1 MAIIDSSGN
10 ITSSESAKALEY
22 FDQAQDDFLYF
33 RGALIENIDQSLKA
47 DPNFALGHAYK
58 AYVGVLGTEANDA
71 TQSRKIFETYISTA
85 NLTNLLGRECL
96 HLEAAQILLEG
107 DFLAAGKLLDK
118 ISKEYP
124 RDLLALSVGHQID
137 FFTGNA
143 TMLLSRIK
151 SALPAWTPEDKY
163 YSTMLGMLSFG
174 LEEAGQYERA
184 EQAGLEAVERNSK
197 DVWAIHAVTHT
208 YEMQAQFQKGMNYL
222 DTRLNDWATGNFF
235 LNHNWWHYALYTLE
249 AGQDQRALHIHD
261 TILFTE
267 DQGNIALQ
275 LLDATALCWRL
286 HLEGHNVRDRFIK
299 HATYWKEKTEPAFY
313 AFNDMHMVMAFVG
326 AGLEQEAEQLIKSR
340 ERWLSNPPRSNKV
353 NGQINN
359 VSMTRNIGLPICK
372 AILAFSREKYQEAV
386 NSLYPIRHQL
396 HEFGGS
402 HAQRDVVLQTL
413 LVAALK
419 AGNSG
424 VAKTLLNERLEAK
437 PRSPYNWLK
446 QADLLEQMGER
457 LEGVVAKEKARQFQQ
472 ST

>member
-1 MAIIDSSGN
+1 MAIIDNSGN

-33 RGALIENIDQSLKA
+33 RGALIENIDQSLTA
-47 DPNFALGHAYK
+47 DPNFSLGHAFK

-71 TQSRKIFETYISTA
+71 TDSRKIFESYIATA
-85 NLTNLLGRECL
+85 DLTKLLEPERL

-137 FFTGNA
+137 FFTGNT
-143 TMLLSRIK
+143 TMLLSRIER
-151 SALPAWTPEDKY
+151 ALPAWTPEDKY

-184 EQAGLEAVERNSK
+184 EQAGLEAVECNAK

-208 YEMQAQFQKGMNYL
+208 YEMQAQFYKGMRYL
-222 DTRLNDWATGNFF
+222 DARLDDWATGNFF

-249 AGQDQRALHIHD
+249 AGHDDRALNIHD
-261 TILFTE
+261 TVLFTE
-267 DQGNIALQ
+267 DQANIALQ

-299 HATYWKEKTEPAFY
+299 HSAYWKEKLEPAFY

-326 AGLEQEAEQLIKSR
+326 AGL
-340 ERWLSNPPRSNKV
+340 
-353 NGQINN
+353 
-359 VSMTRNIGLPICK
+359 
-372 AILAFSREKYQEAV
+372 
-386 NSLYPIRHQL
+386 
-396 HEFGGS
+396 
-402 HAQRDVVLQTL
+402 RD
-413 LVAALK
+413 
-419 AGNSG
+419 
-424 VAKTLLNERLEAK
+424 
-437 PRSPYNWLK
+437 RSPSPHSEPGALV
-446 QADLLEQMGER
+446 G
-457 LEGVVAKEKARQFQQ
+457 
-472 ST
+472 